1 METHGAP
8 GLRCEMR
15 EGGVLLMTL
24 DRPEI
29 LNPISVEVREAWNAQ
44 LQAIERDSEDCA
56 AVVVTG
62 SGRFFCAGG
71 DVSQMSDF
79 LGGGSE
85 NAAAQ
90 MLRFQEMTRLVHRL
104 PVPVIAAVNGPALGG
119 GTAVALASDLRV
131 ASEEATFSIG
141 HVRRSV
147 VPDLGVTYLLPRIV
161 GLGKA
166 LELMLTDRRLDAAEA
181 LDIGLVNRVVPKDRV
196 LGEALAF
203 AAELARMSQPT
214 LRWIKRVTYANLDAS
229 FDQALV
235 AEAAAIGLMTGT
247 EEFQAGI
254 DAFLAKNGASKEG

>member
-1 METHGAP
+1 MEIHDGR
-8 GLRCEMR
+8 GLRSELR
-15 EGGVLLMTL
+15 DDGVLVMTL

-44 LQAIERDSEDCA
+44 LQTIERDAEGCS

-71 DVSQMSDF
+71 DVAGMPDF
-79 LGGGSE
+79 LGSGSE
-85 NAAAQ
+85 KAATQ

-104 PVPVIAAVNGPALGG
+104 SVPVIAAVNGPALGG

-131 ASEEATFSIG
+131 ASEDARFAIG

-166 LELMLTDRRLDAAEA
+166 LELMMTDRRIDAAEA
-181 LDIGLVNRVVPKDRV
+181 LDIGLVNRVVPKERV
-196 LGEALAF
+196 LDEALAL
-203 AAELARMSQPT
+203 AAELAAMPQPT

-229 FDQALV
+229 FDGALI
-235 AEAAAIGLMTGT
+235 AEASAIGMMTGT
-247 EEFQAGI
+247 EEFQAGLQ
-254 DAFLAKNGASKEG
+254 AFIGKNGVGKEG

>member
-1 METHGAP
+1 MEIHEAP
-8 GLRCEMR
+8 GLRCELR

-44 LQAIERDSEDCA
+44 LQAIERDATDCA

-62 SGRFFCAGG
+62 SGRYFCAGG
-71 DVSQMSDF
+71 DVAQMPDF
-79 LGGGSE
+79 LGSGSE

-131 ASEEATFSIG
+131 ASEEAVFSIG

-166 LELMLTDRRLDAAEA
+166 LELMLTDRRIDAAEA
-181 LDIGLVNRVVPKDRV
+181 LDIGLVNRVVPKERV
-196 LGEALAF
+196 LDEALAF
-203 AAELARMSQPT
+203 AAELGQMPQPT

-229 FDQALV
+229 FDQALM

-247 EEFQAGI
+247 AEFQAGI
-254 DAFLAKNGASKEG
+254 DAFLGKNGAGKAG